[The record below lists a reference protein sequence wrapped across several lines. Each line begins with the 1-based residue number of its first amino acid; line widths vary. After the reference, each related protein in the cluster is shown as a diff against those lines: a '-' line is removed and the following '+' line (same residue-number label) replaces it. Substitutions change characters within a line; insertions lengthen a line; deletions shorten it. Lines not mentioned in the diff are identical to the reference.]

1 MSKAERL
8 YRARHIVSETA
19 FVEIVVWRVFQPVLG
34 SNHNFKY
41 SLALVSDDKCVLRY
55 DNERGKGDHKHLGDD
70 EVPYRFVDVATLQED
85 FWKDVDQWS
94 KKARGS

>member
-19 FVEIVVWRVFQPVLG
+19 FVEIVVWRVFQPVPG

-55 DNERGKGDHKHLGDD
+55 DNERGKGDHKHWGDD
-70 EVPYRFVDVATLQED
+70 EVPYRFVDLATLQED